1 MKNTICAVTAIALFA
16 VTLVSCENTR
26 KTETTKDSSIVS
38 ANGDTTTKVTT
49 KTTEIVKTD
58 APSFSSE
65 EVNKSLAEY
74 AKLKDDYMA
83 ALKTKNAAEIKAVS
97 EKYTAWANQATTW
110 ASKLKPDEIQKYS
123 DYVLKLSEEWSKAA
137 KEAIK

>member
-1 MKNTICAVTAIALFA
+1 MKNTICAVVAIALFA

-26 KTETTKDSSIVS
+26 KTETTKDSSTVS
-38 ANGDTTTKVTT
+38 ANGDTITKVIT
-49 KTTEIVKTD
+49 KMTEIVKTD

-74 AKLKDDYMA
+74 AKLKDDYVA

-123 DYVLKLSEEWSKAA
+123 DYVLKLGEEWSKAA